1 MAPLPLY
8 TIRTT
13 GYENV
18 YQGPFA
24 TAKQVAALLK
34 QGNAKVIVEFS
45 KTLPENLMS
54 RRAALL
60 ERIIRNTRRS
70 VTAVHHS
77 EEVTEY
83 SLVGHMDE

>member
-1 MAPLPLY
+1 M
-8 TIRTT
+8 
-13 GYENV
+13 

-54 RRAALL
+54 EELL
-60 ERIIRNTRRS
+60 CL
-70 VTAVHHS
+70 S
-77 EEVTEY
+77 E
-83 SLVGHMDE
+83 S

>member
-8 TIRTT
+8 TIRTA

-24 TAKQVAALLK
+24 AAKQVAALLK

-45 KTLPENLMS
+45 KVLPENLMS
-54 RRAALL
+54 RRAALR
-60 ERIIRNTRRS
+60 ERIIRNARRS
-70 VTAVHHS
+70 VTAVHLS

-83 SLVGHMDE
+83 SLAGME